1 MGIFDTL
8 IVRPF
13 GLLLMWI
20 YSIVNNYGLA
30 IIIFATIAKLIL
42 LPFSYKSKKS
52 MAQMSRVQEKV
63 NKLQKQYANNRV
75 KLNEEITKLYER
87 EGISP
92 MSGCL
97 PSFLPL
103 PIMFGLYYAV
113 QKPLTYMMGFL
124 EKPGTDIALLANAVG
139 ITDLASQNAYTVQ
152 ITIAERLG
160 EFFDASGKLMPEI
173 ANLSSNIAN
182 YLVYIDFDFFGLN
195 LAQQPSFTNPA
206 VLWVIPILS
215 GLTAFLSSF
224 LTQKMQGSQLQGSMK
239 IMLYVMPLM
248 SVYFGFILPASV
260 GIYWITNNVLMVVQE
275 FCLGKFIKYRE
286 KKNPPPEPPED
297 QKKKKK
303 KEA

>member
-20 YSIVNNYGLA
+20 YSIVHNYGFA

-52 MAQMSRVQEKV
+52 MAKMSKLQEKM

-75 KLNEEITKLYER
+75 KLNEEISKLYER
-87 EGISP
+87 EGVSP

-124 EKPGTDIALLANAVG
+124 ESGPDIGLLANAVG
-139 ITDLASQNAYTVQ
+139 IDLAAENAYTVQ
-152 ITIAERLG
+152 IVIAERLN

-182 YLVYIDFDFFGLN
+182 YLVQIDFNFFGLN
-195 LAQQPSFTNPA
+195 LAEQPSLSNPSI
-206 VLWVIPILS
+206 LWVIPILS

-224 LTQKMQGSQLQGSMK
+224 LTQKMQGTQIQGSMK
-239 IMLYVMPLM
+239 TMLYVMPLM

-275 FCLGKFIKYRE
+275 FCLGKFLKYQER
-286 KKNPPPEPPED
+286 KNPQPEPESD
-297 QKKKKK
+297 KKKKK
-303 KEA
+303 NKEA

>member
-195 LAQQPSFTNPA
+195 LAQQPSFTNPS

-260 GIYWITNNVLMVVQE
+260 GVYWITNNVLMVVQE
-275 FCLGKFIKYRE
+275 FCLGKFIKYWE

>member
-195 LAQQPSFTNPA
+195 LAQQPSFTNPS

-239 IMLYVMPLM
+239 TVLYVMPLM

-297 QKKKKK
+297 KKKKKK

>member
-87 EGISP
+87 EGIRP

-97 PSFLPL
+97 PAFLPL

-195 LAQQPSFTNPA
+195 LAQQPSFTNPS

>member
-195 LAQQPSFTNPA
+195 LAQQPSFTNPS

>member
-182 YLVYIDFDFFGLN
+182 YLVYIDFNFFGLN
-195 LAQQPSFTNPA
+195 LAQQPSFTNPS

-224 LTQKMQGSQLQGSMK
+224 LTQKMQGTQVQGSMK
-239 IMLYVMPLM
+239 TMLYVMPLM

-297 QKKKKK
+297 KKKKKK

>member
-195 LAQQPSFTNPA
+195 LAQQPSFTNPS

-224 LTQKMQGSQLQGSMK
+224 LTQKMQGSQQIGRAH
-239 IMLYVMPLM
+239 V
-248 SVYFGFILPASV
+248 
-260 GIYWITNNVLMVVQE
+260 
-275 FCLGKFIKYRE
+275 
-286 KKNPPPEPPED
+286 
-297 QKKKKK
+297 
-303 KEA
+303 

>member
-20 YSIVNNYGLA
+20 YNMVNNYGAA

-52 MAQMSRVQEKV
+52 MAKMSTLQEKL

-75 KLNEEITKLYER
+75 KLNEEMTKLYER
-87 EGISP
+87 EGVSP

-124 EKPGTDIALLANAVG
+124 ENGPDIPLLAQAVGVDIAAE
-139 ITDLASQNAYTVQ
+139 NAYTVQ
-152 ITIAERLG
+152 IIIAERLG
-160 EFFDASGKLMPEI
+160 EFFDAAGNLMPSI
-173 ANLSSNIAN
+173 AELSSNIAN
-182 YLVYIDFDFFGLN
+182 YLVYIDFNFFGLN
-195 LAQQPSFTNPA
+195 LAQQPSFSNPS
-206 VLWVIPILS
+206 VLWVIPVLS

-224 LTQKMQGSQLQGSMK
+224 LTQKMQGMQVQGSMK
-239 IMLYVMPLM
+239 TMLYLMPLM

-275 FCLGKFIKYRE
+275 FCLSKFIRYQERRHSADV
-286 KKNPPPEPPED
+286 PVD
-297 QKKKKK
+297 SKKKKK
-303 KEA
+303 NKEA

>member
-20 YSIVNNYGLA
+20 YSLVHNYGFA

-52 MAQMSRVQEKV
+52 MAKMTSLQEKM

-75 KLNEEITKLYER
+75 KLNEEISKLYER
-87 EGISP
+87 EGVNP

-124 EKPGTDIALLANAVG
+124 ESGPDIGLLANAVG
-139 ITDLASQNAYTVQ
+139 IDLAAENAYTVQ
-152 ITIAERLG
+152 IVIAERLNQ
-160 EFFDASGKLMPEI
+160 FFDASGKLMPEI
-173 ANLSSNIAN
+173 SNLSSNIAN
-182 YLVYIDFDFFGLN
+182 YLVQIDFNFFGLN
-195 LAQQPSFTNPA
+195 LAEQPTLSNPSI
-206 VLWVIPILS
+206 LWIIPVLS
-215 GLTAFLSSF
+215 GLTAFLSSY
-224 LTQKMQGSQLQGSMK
+224 LTQKMQGTQVQGSMK
-239 IMLYVMPLM
+239 TMLYVMPLM

-275 FCLGKFIKYRE
+275 FCLSKLIKAQARKAPQPAVE
-286 KKNPPPEPPED
+286 SG
-297 QKKKKK
+297 KKKKK
-303 KEA
+303 KDKEA

>member
-1 MGIFDTL
+1 
-8 IVRPF
+8 
-13 GLLLMWI
+13 
-20 YSIVNNYGLA
+20 
-30 IIIFATIAKLIL
+30 
-42 LPFSYKSKKS
+42 

-195 LAQQPSFTNPA
+195 LAQQPSFTNPS

-239 IMLYVMPLM
+239 TMLYVMPLM

>member
-20 YSIVNNYGLA
+20 YSMVNNYGVA
-30 IIIFATIAKLIL
+30 IIIFAAIAKVVL

-52 MAQMSRVQEKV
+52 MAKMNAVQSKV
-63 NKLQKQYANNRV
+63 TKLQKQYANNRN
-75 KLNEEITKLYER
+75 KLNEEMTKLYER

-92 MSGCL
+92 TSGCL
-97 PSFLPL
+97 PAFLPL
-103 PIMFGLYYAV
+103 PIMMGLYYAV

-124 EKPGTDIALLANAVG
+124 EDGQDIGLLAQAVG
-139 ITDLASQNAYTVQ
+139 VELAAENAYTVQ
-152 ITIAERLG
+152 ITIAEKLG
-160 EFFDASGKLMPEI
+160 QFFDAAGNLAPEI
-173 ANLSSNIAN
+173 AKLSDNIKN

-195 LAQQPSFTNPA
+195 LAMKPEFTKPSI
-206 VLWVIPILS
+206 LWVIPIVS
-215 GLTAFLSSF
+215 GLTAFLSSY
-224 LTQKMQGSQLQGSMK
+224 LTQKMQGTQIQGSMK
-239 IMLYVMPLM
+239 TMLYVMPLM

-275 FCLGKFIKYRE
+275 FFLGKFIKWQER
-286 KKNPPPEPPED
+286 KNPPPVIED
-297 QKKKKK
+297 DKKKKKK

>member
-20 YSIVNNYGLA
+20 YNMVDNYGVA
-30 IIIFATIAKLIL
+30 IIIFAAIAKLLL

-52 MAQMSRVQEKV
+52 MAKMSKLQEKL

-87 EGISP
+87 EGVSP

-124 EKPGTDIALLANAVG
+124 ESGHDIGLLANAVG
-139 ITDLASQNAYTVQ
+139 IDLAAENAYTVQ
-152 ITIAERLG
+152 IVIAERLG
-160 EFFDASGKLMPEI
+160 EFFDAAGNLMPQI

-182 YLVYIDFDFFGLN
+182 YLVYIDFNFFGLN
-195 LAQQPSFTNPA
+195 LAEQPTFSQPSA
-206 VLWVIPILS
+206 LWIIPILS

-224 LTQKMQGSQLQGSMK
+224 LTQKMQGTQIQGSMK
-239 IMLYVMPLM
+239 TMLYVMPLM

-275 FCLGKFIKYRE
+275 FLLGKLIAYRE
-286 KKNPPPEPPED
+286 GKNPAPSLPEED
-297 QKKKKK
+297 KKKKK
-303 KEA
+303 KNKEA

>member
-20 YSIVNNYGLA
+20 YNLVHNYGFA

-52 MAQMSRVQEKV
+52 MAQMTKVQEKV
-63 NKLQKQYANNRV
+63 AKLQKQYANNRV
-75 KLNEEITKLYER
+75 KLNEEMTKLYER

-124 EKPGTDIALLANAVG
+124 ENGPDIPLLAQAVG
-139 ITDLASQNAYTVQ
+139 VELAAENPYTVQ
-152 ITIAERLG
+152 IIIAERLSD
-160 EFFDASGKLMPEI
+160 FFDAAGNLMPEI

-182 YLVYIDFDFFGLN
+182 YLVHIDFNFFGLN
-195 LAQQPSFTNPA
+195 LAQQPTISHPS

-215 GLTAFLSSF
+215 GLTAFLSSW
-224 LTQKMQGSQLQGSMK
+224 LTQKMQGTQIQGSMK
-239 IMLYVMPLM
+239 TMLYIMPLM

-275 FCLGKFIKYRE
+275 FLLGKFLKYQER
-286 KKNPPPEPPED
+286 KNPPPASPGDE
-297 QKKKKK
+297 KKKKK
-303 KEA
+303 RKEA

>member
-195 LAQQPSFTNPA
+195 LAQQPSFTNPS

-286 KKNPPPEPPED
+286 
-297 QKKKKK
+297 
-303 KEA
+303 

>member
-173 ANLSSNIAN
+173 ANLSSHPADFPSS
-182 YLVYIDFDFFGLN
+182 IDFPSFGLN
-195 LAQQPSFTNPA
+195 LAQQPSFTNPS

>member
-20 YSIVNNYGLA
+20 YNLVHNYGFA

-52 MAQMSRVQEKV
+52 MAQMTKVQAKV
-63 NKLQKQYANNRV
+63 AKLQKQYANNRV
-75 KLNEEITKLYER
+75 KLNEEMTKLYER

-124 EKPGTDIALLANAVG
+124 ENGPDIPLLANAVG
-139 ITDLASQNAYTVQ
+139 VVLESENPYTVQ
-152 ITIAERLG
+152 IVIAERLS
-160 EFFDASGKLMPEI
+160 EFFDAAGNLSPEI

-182 YLVYIDFDFFGLN
+182 YLVHIDFNFFGLN
-195 LAQQPSFTNPA
+195 LAQQPSFTHPS

-224 LTQKMQGSQLQGSMK
+224 LTQKMQGTQIQGSMK
-239 IMLYVMPLM
+239 TMLYLMPLM

-260 GIYWITNNVLMVVQE
+260 GIYWITNNVLMVAQE
-275 FCLGKFIKYRE
+275 FLLGKFIRYQE
-286 KKNPPPEPPED
+286 SKNPPPDLPED
-297 QKKKKK
+297 EKKKKK
-303 KEA
+303 KRKEA

>member
-20 YSIVNNYGLA
+20 YNMVDNYGVA
-30 IIIFATIAKLIL
+30 IIIFAAIAKLLL

-52 MAQMSRVQEKV
+52 MAKMSKLQEKL

-87 EGISP
+87 EGVSP

-124 EKPGTDIALLANAVG
+124 ESGPDIGLLANAVG
-139 ITDLASQNAYTVQ
+139 IDLAAENAYTVQ
-152 ITIAERLG
+152 IVIAERLG
-160 EFFDASGKLMPEI
+160 EFFDAAGNLMPQI

-182 YLVYIDFDFFGLN
+182 YLVYIDFNFFRPESRRAAYLFP
-195 LAQQPSFTNPA
+195 AFRTVDHPDSFRPDGFPFFVPDTKNA
-206 VLWVIPILS
+206 GYADS
-215 GLTAFLSSF
+215 GLDEDHALRDAADVGLFRF
-224 LTQKMQGSQLQGSMK
+224 
-239 IMLYVMPLM
+239 Y
-248 SVYFGFILPASV
+248 PAR
-260 GIYWITNNVLMVVQE
+260 IRWYLLDYQ
-275 FCLGKFIKYRE
+275 
-286 KKNPPPEPPED
+286 
-297 QKKKKK
+297 
-303 KEA
+303 

>member
-20 YSIVNNYGLA
+20 YSIVNTYGLA

-195 LAQQPSFTNPA
+195 LAQQPSFTNPS

>member
-1 MGIFDTL
+1 M
-8 IVRPF
+8 
-13 GLLLMWI
+13 
-20 YSIVNNYGLA
+20 
-30 IIIFATIAKLIL
+30 
-42 LPFSYKSKKS
+42 
-52 MAQMSRVQEKV
+52 
-63 NKLQKQYANNRV
+63 

-195 LAQQPSFTNPA
+195 LAQQPSFTNPS

>member
-195 LAQQPSFTNPA
+195 LAQQPSFTNPS

-239 IMLYVMPLM
+239 TMLYVMPLM

>member
-20 YSIVNNYGLA
+20 YNIVHNYGFA

-52 MAQMSRVQEKV
+52 MAKMSKLQEKM

-75 KLNEEITKLYER
+75 KLNEEISKLYER
-87 EGISP
+87 EGVSP

-124 EKPGTDIALLANAVG
+124 ETGPDIGLLANAVG
-139 ITDLASQNAYTVQ
+139 IDLAAENAYTVQ
-152 ITIAERLG
+152 IVIAERLN

-173 ANLSSNIAN
+173 AKLSSNIAN
-182 YLVYIDFDFFGLN
+182 YLVPIDFNFFGLN
-195 LAQQPSFTNPA
+195 LAEQPTISHPSI
-206 VLWVIPILS
+206 LWVIPVLS
-215 GLTAFLSSF
+215 GLTAFLSSY
-224 LTQKMQGSQLQGSMK
+224 LTQKMQGTQVQGSMK
-239 IMLYVMPLM
+239 TMLYVMPLM

-275 FCLGKFIKYRE
+275 FCLSKFLKYQERR
-286 KKNPPPEPPED
+286 NPQPEPERD
-297 QKKKKK
+297 KKKKK
-303 KEA
+303 NKEA

>member
-195 LAQQPSFTNPA
+195 LAQQPSFTNPS

-297 QKKKKK
+297 KKKKKK

>member
-20 YSIVNNYGLA
+20 YNLVHNYGLA

-52 MAQMSRVQEKV
+52 MAQMTKVQAKV
-63 NKLQKQYANNRV
+63 AKLQKQYANNRV
-75 KLNEEITKLYER
+75 KLNEEMTKLYDR

-124 EKPGTDIALLANAVG
+124 EKGADIPLLARAVG
-139 ITDLASQNAYTVQ
+139 VDIASQNPYTVQ
-152 ITIAERLG
+152 IIIAERLS
-160 EFFDASGKLMPEI
+160 EFFDASGNLMPEI

-182 YLVYIDFDFFGLN
+182 YLVKIDFNFFGLN
-195 LAQQPSFTNPA
+195 LAQQPSFTNPSA
-206 VLWVIPILS
+206 LWVIPILS

-224 LTQKMQGSQLQGSMK
+224 LTQKMQGNQLQGSMK
-239 IMLYVMPLM
+239 TMLYIMPLM

-260 GIYWITNNVLMVVQE
+260 GIYWITNNVLMVAQE
-275 FCLGKFIKYRE
+275 FCLGKFIKYQER
-286 KKNPPPEPPED
+286 KNPPPEPPED
-297 QKKKKK
+297 DKKKKK
-303 KEA
+303 RKEA